1 MTYLTTAQSLALDE
15 YVESLE
21 LEEVGYSDFYELVTE
36 LYGSDFV
43 LSLKP
48 DAYDRWVDE

>member
-1 MTYLTTAQSLALDE
+1 MTHLTTAQSMALDE

-21 LEEVGYSDFYELVTE
+21 LEEVGSSDFYHLVGELF
-36 LYGSDFV
+36 GSD
-43 LSLKP
+43 LADRLAC